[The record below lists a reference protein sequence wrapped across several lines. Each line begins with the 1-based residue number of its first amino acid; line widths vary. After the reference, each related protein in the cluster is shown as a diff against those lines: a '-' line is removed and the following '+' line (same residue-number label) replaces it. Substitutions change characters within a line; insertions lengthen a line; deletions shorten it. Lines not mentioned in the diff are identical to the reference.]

1 MSFGHKF
8 SSSFC
13 VLGAVLL
20 VDAFLVRVLGM
31 PVDFTRVLYG
41 IITALYALDN
51 WSLYK
56 DLKEAQAQNKASPP
70 HSYRSTQDRVIEK
83 LVSHNSIL
91 EQQNF
96 HLKIRLSKSM
106 RKPLS
111 RSFSLPKSTQGE
123 FE

>member
-1 MSFGHKF
+1 MF

-13 VLGAVLL
+13 APGAVLL

-56 DLKEAQAQNKASPP
+56 DLKESQALNKASPP
-70 HSYRSTQDRVIEK
+70 HTYRSSQDRVIEK

-96 HLKIRLSKSM
+96 HLKIRLNKSM
-106 RKPLS
+106 LKPIS
-111 RSFSLPKSTQGE
+111 RSFSQPMITQGE

>member
-8 SSSFC
+8 SSSLC

-56 DLKEAQAQNKASPP
+56 DLKAAQAQNKESPT
-70 HSYRSTQDRVIEK
+70 HTYRSAQEMIIEK
-83 LVSHNSIL
+83 LLTQNSVL
-91 EQQNF
+91 QQQCTQMKNK
-96 HLKIRLSKSM
+96 LNQNTRKSY
-106 RKPLS
+106 
-111 RSFSLPKSTQGE
+111 SLDIEDKRRT
-123 FE
+123 

>member
-1 MSFGHKF
+1 MSFGRMSY
-8 SSSFC
+8 SSLC

-31 PVDFTRVLYG
+31 SVDFTRVLYG
-41 IITALYALDN
+41 IITGLYALDN

-56 DLKEAQAQNKASPP
+56 DLKEAQAQNKASPH

-106 RKPLS
+106 RKPFS

>member
-1 MSFGHKF
+1 MSLWHKF

-56 DLKEAQAQNKASPP
+56 DLKEAQASPP

-111 RSFSLPKSTQGE
+111 RSFSLPKCTQGE

>member
-8 SSSFC
+8 SSSLC

-41 IITALYALDN
+41 IITGLYALDN

-56 DLKEAQAQNKASPP
+56 DLKAAQAQHQASPP
-70 HSYRSTQDRVIEK
+70 HTYRSSQDRVIEK

-96 HLKIRLSKSM
+96 HLKIRLNKSM
-106 RKPLS
+106 RKPFS

-123 FE
+123 LE

>member
-56 DLKEAQAQNKASPP
+56 DLKESQAQNKASPA
-70 HSYRSTQDRVIEK
+70 HTYRSAQEMIIEK
-83 LVSHNSIL
+83 LLTQNSVL
-91 EQQNF
+91 QQQCTQMKNK
-96 HLKIRLSKSM
+96 LNQNTRKSY
-106 RKPLS
+106 
-111 RSFSLPKSTQGE
+111 SLDIEDKRRT
-123 FE
+123 